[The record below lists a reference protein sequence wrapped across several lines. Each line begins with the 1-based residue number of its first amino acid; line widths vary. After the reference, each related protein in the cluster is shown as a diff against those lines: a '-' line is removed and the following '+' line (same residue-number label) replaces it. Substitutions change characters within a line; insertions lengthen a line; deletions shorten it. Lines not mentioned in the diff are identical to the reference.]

1 MYLTEISLVK
11 GHLYVGIELYK
22 KKYFENAKRHMKHP
36 KSELYADLIPTFE
49 AKNANG
55 FGSEL
60 ELLAQSVENNE
71 ELSIVSNNY
80 KNLLKSI
87 SQNENYVESK
97 NNTFKKKVLLVK
109 SLLEIAAEEY
119 AIGVVDGKIENKYE
133 YQDALGF
140 TIVAKNILEGFDS
153 LTSSE
158 EVKRK
163 KMIKIIESLSPLWPS
178 LVPTENING
187 DAVTILMAGSE
198 INLF

>member
-22 KKYFENAKRHMKHP
+22 NKYFENAKRHMKHP